1 MSSSKYHFEALG
13 SEEKNSRCRHQIHT
27 EIVSTCVTGEK
38 AIKNG
43 LFQLR
48 ADRRS

>member
-1 MSSSKYHFEALG
+1 LKKGFL
-13 SEEKNSRCRHQIHT
+13 EKG
-27 EIVSTCVTGEK
+27 VSWEK
-38 AIKNG
+38 AVKNG